1 MRFALSRGLMLGALI
16 VWVVLGFDADCA
28 KTIASISARDLKKQV
43 EEMKAVSDL
52 ELFGLKENFSAEEL
66 RESYKRLALKY
77 HPDRRAD
84 LTAAHQDLFH
94 QAIVL
99 INNAHDRLQ
108 EGRPQPAQR
117 VRPAAETLS
126 REEKLALQQTYRDF
140 FARLDLS
147 KSVSGTLRSIDDFG
161 IQQRGHAYDLFR
173 AVRSDF
179 VLKSWGDLMLG
190 VKTYDEAESLYLM
203 RLRVEAQRSQ
213 VSELDLV
220 IGSDEMKPARGLI
233 AMRYKLAERAQQLNQ
248 TFWLERMA
256 EIPDEHQFDT
266 WMETTE
272 FHRWIKNHPDRA
284 RIKREMFEDFII
296 ARSDAG
302 FLSRIDKKVLDYL
315 LDGAQEIPFERSLD
329 LIYQHAL
336 VHPSSDKTE
345 YLMARVL
352 RDRIL
357 TDSRSRNQAIEV
369 LGIGFV
375 ERGVPDWKPS
385 NLDRLRAV
393 FVNSKLSKQRAVI
406 RTREEAIRHFEK
418 DFGMDE
424 SDYFR
429 VITSADKNFKEMTDE
444 EFRAHKQEVGTLLRI
459 HREIPQDLYAR
470 VGHFGTPLRYPTVEL
485 KYRAVIDLM
494 RTTALSTSVA
504 RERLSQAGW
513 SLAEINTIVTLLQKN
528 GVTMK
533 VESPLNR
540 QLTESPNNP

>member
-1 MRFALSRGLMLGALI
+1 MLGALI
-16 VWVVLGFDADCA
+16 VWIALGFDADCA
-28 KTIASISARDLKKQV
+28 KTIAGISEWDLKKQV
-43 EEMKAVSDL
+43 EEMKVVSDL
-52 ELFGLKENFSAEEL
+52 ELFGLKEKFTTEEL
-66 RESYKRLALKY
+66 RESYKRLALRY

-84 LTAAHQDLFH
+84 LTAAHQGLFH

-108 EGRPQPAQR
+108 EGGPQPAQR

-147 KSVSGTLRSIDDFG
+147 KSVSETLRSIDDLG
-161 IQQRGHAYDLFR
+161 IQQRGPAYDVFR

-190 VKTYDEAESLYLM
+190 VKTYDEAESLYLL
-203 RLRVEAQRSQ
+203 RLRVEGQRSQ
-213 VSELDLV
+213 ISDLSLV
-220 IGSDEMKPARGLI
+220 VGSDSMKPARGLI
-233 AMRYKLAERAQQLNQ
+233 AMRYQLAETAHHLNQ
-248 TFWLERMA
+248 TFWIERSM
-256 EIPDEHQFDT
+256 EIPDELQFDE

-272 FHRWIKNHPDRA
+272 FHRWIKNHPERA
-284 RIKREMFEDFII
+284 RIKREMFEDFIK

-329 LIYQHAL
+329 LTYQKA
-336 VHPSSDKTE
+336 VVYPSSEKVD
-345 YLMARVL
+345 YMMARVL

-444 EFRAHKQEVGTLLRI
+444 EFRAHKQEVSTLLAI
-459 HREIPQDLYAR
+459 NREIPQDLYAR
-470 VGHFGTPLRYPTVEL
+470 VGHFGAPLRYPAVEI
-485 KYRAVIDLM
+485 KYQSVLALM
-494 RTTALSTSVA
+494 RSSGLSTLSA
-504 RERLSQAGW
+504 RDQLSQAGW

-540 QLTESPNNP
+540 QLPQSPLGGR